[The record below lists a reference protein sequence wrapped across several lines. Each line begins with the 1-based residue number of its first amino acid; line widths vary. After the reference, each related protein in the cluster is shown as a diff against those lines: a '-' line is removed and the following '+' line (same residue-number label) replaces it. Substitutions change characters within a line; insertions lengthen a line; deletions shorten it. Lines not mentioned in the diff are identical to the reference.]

1 MKAIW
6 KLGDDEELG
15 VLVNLVED
23 VRGGASDTDRVES
36 GAKDVLQGG
45 A

>member
-1 MKAIW
+1 MEAIW